1 MSVLKKMKFQMQICI
16 ISPVF
21 SPRISS
27 PNSSFTLVLCC
38 LTDFLI
44 VFRFA
49 LMRLYAR
56 KCSIENGEWRDRAIC
71 EVCVGLY
78 YFFTLK
84 SRESMQV
91 LEDAFLR
98 STQNFQSSSE
108 IAQKK
113 CRIDHEIYWSMI
125 FFSILLPLLR
135 IPMQQWTCL
144 FLALEPGQLPI
155 GPISNKTI
163 HRMRYFIF
171 QVFERE
177 GVHKSLL

>member
-1 MSVLKKMKFQMQICI
+1 MKITQNISFVILYLSDFIHFPLWVFDFTHLKNETFTGQNEPLWVCWRRWSSKCKSASF
-16 ISPVF
+16 PRF
-21 SPRISS
+21 SHQEFLLLTHPS
-27 PNSSFTLVLCC
+27 TWCLLCC

-113 CRIDHEIYWSMI
+113 CRIVHEIY
-125 FFSILLPLLR
+125 
-135 IPMQQWTCL
+135 
-144 FLALEPGQLPI
+144 
-155 GPISNKTI
+155 
-163 HRMRYFIF
+163 
-171 QVFERE
+171 
-177 GVHKSLL
+177 

>member
-1 MSVLKKMKFQMQICI
+1 MKITQNISFVFLYLSDFIHFPLWVFDFTRHYEKWDFYGAKWTTVSVLKKMKFQMQICI

-56 KCSIENGEWRDRAIC
+56 KCSIENNGEWRDRAIC

-113 CRIDHEIYWSMI
+113 CRIVHEIY
-125 FFSILLPLLR
+125 
-135 IPMQQWTCL
+135 
-144 FLALEPGQLPI
+144 
-155 GPISNKTI
+155 
-163 HRMRYFIF
+163 
-171 QVFERE
+171 
-177 GVHKSLL
+177 